1 MEQAS
6 VIELQVRL
14 PACRSATGDRHAYWH
29 MDGRIDLIRSGFRS
43 DASQMVYMR
52 SKLEIIDEVQVL
64 VCHVDRVVLC
74 SLLATP

>member
-1 MEQAS
+1 
-6 VIELQVRL
+6 
-14 PACRSATGDRHAYWH
+14 